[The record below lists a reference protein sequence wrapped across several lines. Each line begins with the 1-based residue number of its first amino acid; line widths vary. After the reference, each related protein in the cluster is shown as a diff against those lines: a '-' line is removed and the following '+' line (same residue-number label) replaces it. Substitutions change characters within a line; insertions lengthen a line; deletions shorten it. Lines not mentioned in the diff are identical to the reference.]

1 MTSPPDPLQDKDCVD
16 ARRRCTVAR
25 VAFARADGV
34 CETLEGPVAF
44 KAGDALLTG
53 VVGERYP
60 LARERFA
67 GFYAPKPPTRAGE
80 DGLYTRR
87 SVRVKAVRLVQPQ
100 AVRIGP
106 EGSEVQAAAGDWVVR
121 YGRDAFGVVRPD
133 IFARTYA
140 IEPRRRLRNLP
151 WQALAW
157 LYRGYVRGMHALGK
171 RLVRRPAHVE
181 RDLGEDAPDD
191 DERAR
196 LLGNAYRGVGVLL
209 GLVGVGLVV
218 LSVVSEFV
226 PRVDEVDRGARLMLP
241 ALLLLLAGLLAL
253 ARIKE
258 EWIRTRARAERQRFR
273 NLETLSAS
281 SDADV
286 GALDA
291 EVDFVLGNAE
301 AAADD
306 PEAAADGGNQV
317 AYNRERQQAFE
328 SILRGAKLFNRGMLA
343 VSLLAAVASIA
354 LSSGWLA
361 TLALAAPGLAGAVEG
376 INGFLRLQD
385 RAAEHAELATTLQA
399 LDGDY
404 RRAATP
410 EAKREVAQRIHGV
423 LMADNRQWSRT
434 TRRRHGIL

>member
-1 MTSPPDPLQDKDCVD
+1 M
-16 ARRRCTVAR
+16 
-25 VAFARADGV
+25 
-34 CETLEGPVAF
+34 
-44 KAGDALLTG
+44 
-53 VVGERYP
+53 
-60 LARERFA
+60 
-67 GFYAPKPPTRAGE
+67 
-80 DGLYTRR
+80 
-87 SVRVKAVRLVQPQ
+87 RVKAVRLVQPQ

-106 EGSEVQAAAGDWVVR
+106 ESGEVQAAAGDWVVR
-121 YGRDAFGVVRPD
+121 YGRDAFGVVRQGHLR
-133 IFARTYA
+133 RTYA

-196 LLGNAYRGVGVLL
+196 LLGNAYRCRRVARPRRCDAGGAVGRV
-209 GLVGVGLVV
+209 
-218 LSVVSEFV
+218 EFV
-226 PRVDEVDRGARLMLP
+226 PRVDEVDRGAQLMLP

-258 EWIRTRARAERQRFR
+258 EWIGTRTREHQRFR

-281 SDADV
+281 TSDADV

-306 PEAAADGGNQV
+306 PEAAADGGNQG
-317 AYNRERQQAFE
+317 AGRERQRGVRIDPARRRSC
-328 SILRGAKLFNRGMLA
+328 SIAACWRCRCWPRSPASRCRPDGWRRWRSRGAGAGGRGGRHQRFP
-343 VSLLAAVASIA
+343 AA
-354 LSSGWLA
+354 
-361 TLALAAPGLAGAVEG
+361 AGP
-376 INGFLRLQD
+376 

-423 LMADNRQWSRT
+423 LMADKPAMEPDDATT
-434 TRRRHGIL
+434 TRHPVMAAGVTARCPGANPGAGAGLFIAVCLNKPTCPCRRGCRYLDAKVHGSPPARG